1 MVIQL
6 IKISRMKTLRSILIA
21 MVMLVSAN
29 TIYAQGMQE
38 TLQNSTPEERA
49 EAQTEVMKEKL
60 ELQDNQYNQVHE
72 INLKYANKVEQLKS
86 SSSSRRDKFNKIKSL
101 QDEKDKEMKGALS
114 EEQFSTYEDEKRD
127 IMQEVKKRLSEGS

>member
-60 ELQDNQYNQVHE
+60 ELQPRA
-72 INLKYANKVEQLKS
+72 NLLNN
-86 SSSSRRDKFNKIKSL
+86 SRR
-101 QDEKDKEMKGALS
+101 
-114 EEQFSTYEDEKRD
+114 
-127 IMQEVKKRLSEGS
+127 

>member
-1 MVIQL
+1 
-6 IKISRMKTLRSILIA
+6 MKTLRSILIA